1 MTNAIVIYY
10 SKNGSNRFLAEQI
23 SAELQ
28 CDMVP
33 LKPRLNSRLLML
45 MGVNFG
51 NRRLKA
57 NPATYDLV
65 ILCGPIWM
73 GKFVIPLKNFVK
85 AYEQDIRKL
94 FFVTCCGSGDAQK
107 DEKFGHGHVFREVQG
122 LLPEKCAH
130 CAALPITLVIP
141 EDQQDDP
148 NAVMQTRLTSANFKG
163 EIRERFTAFIETAKG
178 HLQA

>member
-1 MTNAIVIYY
+1 VIYY

-85 AYEQDIRKL
+85 AYEQDI
-94 FFVTCCGSGDAQK
+94 
-107 DEKFGHGHVFREVQG
+107 
-122 LLPEKCAH
+122 P
-130 CAALPITLVIP
+130 
-141 EDQQDDP
+141 
-148 NAVMQTRLTSANFKG
+148 
-163 EIRERFTAFIETAKG
+163 
-178 HLQA
+178 